1 MPVNTQF
8 MQSGVTKS
16 NDHCTII
23 IMLNSES
30 EYFVVNTC
38 MCRIQI
44 FWHYI
49 SFLCQKF
56 FLKNT

>member
-1 MPVNTQF
+1 MPVKTQF

-44 FWHYI
+44 F
-49 SFLCQKF
+49 
-56 FLKNT
+56 